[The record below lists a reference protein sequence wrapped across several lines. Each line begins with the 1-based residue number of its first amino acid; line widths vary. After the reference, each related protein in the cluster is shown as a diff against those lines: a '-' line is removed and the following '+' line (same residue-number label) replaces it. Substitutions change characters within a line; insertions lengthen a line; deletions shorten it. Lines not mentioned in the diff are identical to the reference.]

1 MWRPR
6 ARPNRLAAAR
16 ASRRRSIRW
25 RSLSR
30 QLVIQRQVVSLW
42 HQGDTCLDVV
52 DELLEELPSCV
63 HGADWRF
70 GIVTVTAG
78 IAGGR

>member
-6 ARPNRLAAAR
+6 ALETLPW
-16 ASRRRSIRW
+16 SIQ
-25 RSLSR
+25 SSSFGR
-30 QLVIQRQVVSLW
+30 QLVIRCQIVSLW
-42 HQGDTCLDVV
+42 HQGDTCIDVV

-63 HGADWRF
+63 HGANWRF
-70 GIVTVTAG
+70 GTVAVTAG